1 MTSKRLLAPST
12 SPTDTITAI
21 YQRIRINQI
30 DQYQNNI
37 GATQS
42 LINVVHDKI
51 SSASEH
57 IRRMRVLTL
66 QAANGTLTQTDR
78 ENVATEFEEHLSQL
92 IQIANSKYEDNYIF
106 SGTKTAVKP
115 FREALS
121 FDNQLGKETID
132 QVRYQGDTHNLV
144 REIDFNNRINLN
156 NKGSEVFWAQPYM
169 VVSISDATNYV
180 ASEDQTISID
190 NYKINIL
197 AGDDLSSIVEKIN
210 NNTPTA
216 TAFIQELETG
226 ERSLAIK
233 ANFPHQIA
241 IEDRDGGT
249 LLRDLGILK
258 LGGQGDVPY
267 DNIRENALVKD
278 GSLFEA
284 SIRLRNSILSSDLEK
299 ISSRDLQALTDGY
312 DNLVLSQAKISSMSE
327 RLKMHS
333 KSLALE
339 KNHTIN
345 RKSQVEDVDV
355 AQASIEYNQL
365 SNIHRISLQTAARLV
380 QPTLLDFV

>member
-51 SSASEH
+51 SSAQEH

-169 VVSISDATNYV
+169 VVSISDSTNYV

-197 AGDDLSSIVEKIN
+197 AGDDLNSIVDKIN

-345 RKSQVEDVDV
+345 RKSQVEDVDI